1 MIQKTMLAQRP
12 HLPLPTL
19 HADAAALLARLE
31 RPDNPLPPPL
41 CPAPPLALA
50 RGRVHE
56 VTGPA
61 RRTLAAFLAGA
72 AQAEGPVLWL
82 RAGWRNERL
91 CPQGLRGLADPGA
104 LITLNCPRAGDVLW
118 CMEEALRAGCV
129 ALVIAEIGAPPD
141 LRQLRR
147 LHLAAAEG
155 VARNRMDARSSDTIA
170 LAPLGLLLDDD
181 RADSRVAGVETRWA
195 LHPLSDAPACWR
207 LERRHARALPPAQ
220 WRLHLG
226 AQGLQI
232 TPQGP
237 D

>member
-1 MIQKTMLAQRP
+1 MLDQRAP
-12 HLPLPTL
+12 LPLPAL

-31 RPDNPLPPPL
+31 KPDIPAPPPL
-41 CPAPPLALA
+41 CPAPPLAFA

-61 RRTLAAFLAGA
+61 RRTLAALLAGA

-82 RAGWRNERL
+82 RADWQRERL
-91 CPQGLRGLADPGA
+91 CPQGLAGLADPGA

-129 ALVIAEIGAPPD
+129 ALVIAEISVPPD

-155 VARNRMDARSSDTIA
+155 VARNRTGARSDSAT
-170 LAPLGLLLDDD
+170 LAPLGLVMDDT

-195 LHPLSDAPACWR
+195 LHPLPGEGAGSGAWR
-207 LERRHARALPPAQ
+207 LERCHARALPPAQ
-220 WRLHLG
+220 WRLHLEADG
-226 AQGLQI
+226 PKI
-232 TPQGP
+232 TASGP
-237 D
+237 G

>member
-1 MIQKTMLAQRP
+1 MLDQPASR
-12 HLPLPTL
+12 PLPAL
-19 HADAAALLARLE
+19 QADAAALLARLE
-31 RPDNPLPPPL
+31 KPAIPASPPL

-56 VTGPA
+56 LTGPA
-61 RRTLAAFLAGA
+61 RRTLAALLAGA

-82 RAGWRNERL
+82 RAAWRSERL

-129 ALVIAEIGAPPD
+129 ALVVAEISVPPD

-155 VARNRMDARSSDTIA
+155 VARNRNGMRNDGRSSVGPT

-181 RADSRVAGVETRWA
+181 RADSQMAGVESRWS
-195 LHPLSDAPACWR
+195 LHPLPADTAVWR
-207 LERRHARALPPAQ
+207 LERRHARAQPPAQ
-220 WRLHLG
+220 WWLHLE
-226 AQGLQI
+226 ANAPRI
-232 TPQGP
+232 TASEPG
-237 D
+237 